1 MIRVLILSSLLSF
14 ASLASETIA
23 ITNAHIYT
31 MGKLGEIQSGT
42 VVMQNGKINDVGA
55 QASIPSGARI
65 IDAKNAI
72 VTPGFILT
80 GTGLG
85 AEEIPGVPSTVHSG
99 VTAGHLSAGFDIQYS
114 INPDSTMLPIARLGG
129 NTSCIATPR
138 YLPLASPADRLFA
151 GNAALISLSSDP
163 KLVLKPKV
171 AMAIPSAPGGP
182 GGNSDNPRGTF
193 FVRLKEQLNEARSYA
208 RNREAYNQNR
218 LRTLSLKLED
228 LEALIPVIERKEP
241 LLVDID
247 SASEIR
253 QLLAFA
259 QVEKIRLVLSSVAE
273 GWRVADELA
282 QSHTPVIIDAWEDLP
297 NSFAALASTL
307 ENAARLYEARVS
319 ISILSPSIQ
328 TGSKTARLAAGRA
341 VSYGLP
347 WQEALAALTINP
359 AKAFGI
365 EDRAGSLERGKR
377 ADLVLW
383 NGDPLD
389 TSGYVERIF
398 IAGKEQPLKSR
409 QTQLRDRYM
418 APMRGYPAQYQ
429 QGKR

>member
-1 MIRVLILSSLLSF
+1 MLRVCILSSLLSF
-14 ASLASETIA
+14 ASLAAETIA

-42 VVMQNGKINDVGA
+42 VVIENGKIRDVGA
-55 QASIPSGARI
+55 RAQIPAGARV
-65 IDAKNAI
+65 IDAKKAI

-85 AEEIPGVPSTVHSG
+85 AEEIPGVPSTIQSG
-99 VTAGHLSAGFDIQYS
+99 VTAGHLSSGFDIQYS
-114 INPDSTMLPIARLGG
+114 INPDSSMLPIARLGG

-138 YLPLASPADRLFA
+138 YLPLANPTDRLFA
-151 GNAALISLSSDP
+151 GNAALISLASDP
-163 KLVLKPKV
+163 NLVLKPKV

-182 GGNSDNPRGTF
+182 GANGDNPRGTF
-193 FVRLKEQLNEARSYA
+193 FVRLKEQLNEARAFA

-228 LEALIPVIERKEP
+228 LEALIPVIDGREP

-247 SASEIR
+247 SAAEIR
-253 QLLAFA
+253 QLLALA
-259 QVEKIRLVLSSVAE
+259 RTEKIRLILSSVSE

-297 NSFAALASTL
+297 NSFSSLASTL
-307 ENAARLYEARVS
+307 ENAARLHEAKVS
-319 ISILSPSIQ
+319 VSILSPSIQ
-328 TGSKTARLAAGRA
+328 TGSKTSRLAAGRA

-365 EDRAGSLERGKR
+365 ADQTGSLEHGKR
-377 ADLVLW
+377 ADLVVW

-389 TSGYVERIF
+389 TSGYVEMMF
-398 IAGKEQPLKSR
+398 IAGQEQPLKSR

-418 APMRGYPAQYQ
+418 APVKGYPAQYRQ
-429 QGKR
+429 